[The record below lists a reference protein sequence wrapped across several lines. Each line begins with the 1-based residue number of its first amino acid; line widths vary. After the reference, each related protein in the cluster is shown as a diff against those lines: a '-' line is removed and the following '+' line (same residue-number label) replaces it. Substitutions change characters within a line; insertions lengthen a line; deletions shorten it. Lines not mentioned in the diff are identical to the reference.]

1 MSEKNKKVPVSR
13 ISTEYGEM
21 LVLDKDTY
29 QSDSLKNSGKARSWG
44 EVDLLRDIV
53 RKIDKPVFFDVG
65 ANLGSFTMGLA
76 KTIKENGGLIYAFEP
91 QRVVFNCLCGSVI
104 INGYD
109 NIFVDHNAVGDGKQE
124 SIETPRFD
132 YSETCSFGS
141 VEFGDRQNERLHQER
156 REDGRKDFVKIV
168 TLDSFIDKVE
178 KVDLIKIDVEGME
191 ESVLDGAKA
200 MIGKHKPVLFI
211 EHLKSDKSK
220 MRKTIENLG
229 YDDIMEVGLNFLC
242 RQSNRV
248 ATTKPRL
255 PDRNHKLL

>member
-1 MSEKNKKVPVSR
+1 MSEKNKKVPVIR

-21 LVLDKDTY
+21 LVLEKDTN
-29 QSDSLKNSGKARSWG
+29 QSDSLKNSGKAHSWG

-53 RKIDKPVFFDVG
+53 RKINKPVFFDVG
-65 ANLGSFTMGLA
+65 ANLGSFTIGLA
-76 KTIKENGGLIYAFEP
+76 KTINENGGLIYAFEP

-104 INGYD
+104 MNGYD
-109 NIFVDHNAVGDGKQE
+109 NIFVNHNLVGDGKDE
-124 SIETPRFD
+124 YIEIPRFD

-156 REDGRKDFVKIV
+156 REDGLKDFVKIV

-220 MRKTIENLG
+220 MRKTIEDLG

>member
-1 MSEKNKKVPVSR
+1 M
-13 ISTEYGEM
+13 
-21 LVLDKDTY
+21 
-29 QSDSLKNSGKARSWG
+29 
-44 EVDLLRDIV
+44 LRDIV
-53 RKIDKPVFFDVG
+53 REIDKPVFFDVG

-91 QRVVFNCLCGSVI
+91 QRVVFNCLCGSVCM
-104 INGYD
+104 NGYD
-109 NIFVDHNAVGDGKQE
+109 NIFVDHNAVGDGKDE

-156 REDGRKDFVKIV
+156 RKDGQKDFVKVV

-200 MIGKHKPVLFI
+200 MIEKHKPVLFI
-211 EHLKSDKSK
+211 EYLKSDKSK
-220 MRKTIENLG
+220 MRKTIEDFG
-229 YDDIMEVGLNFLC
+229 YDDIIEVGINFLC
-242 RQSNRV
+242 RRSNQTSRT
-248 ATTKPRL
+248 ADTTKPRL